1 MEVLL
6 AGLDESEVEALSTGP
21 LRNLSISHSSFSQA
35 HQHALEQQQQQ
46 QDSQQQHMP
55 PVAEGAVQPLINLHE
70 APQQTP
76 QQQQQV
82 AAAGLDQDLPQLPH
96 ISTSSSSN
104 GVQSYATETAA
115 AAVDAAVDNA
125 EDAVIEE
132 LVEEMLQHVCC
143 DNMPSKIELGDSPT
157 RSTSLTRKLAFEGAG
172 PSRLGVSSNNS
183 SSNTTKQVETA
194 AGATGD
200 AANVAAGEQQDK
212 RQQQQQAAARGA
224 AVADA
229 HVVRGFMEAH
239 CSQLT
244 PYGLASLSDSLKEHQ
259 LAVFF
264 RWVEIVQT

>member
-21 LRNLSISHSSFSQA
+21 LRNLSISHGSFSQA

-46 QDSQQQHMP
+46 QQQQINGQQQQQQQHMA
-55 PVAEGAVQPLINLHE
+55 PVAEGQVEPFISGLQDTQLQE
-70 APQQTP
+70 T

-82 AAAGLDQDLPQLPH
+82 AAAADLRPELPN
-96 ISTSSSSN
+96 IFTSSSNS
-104 GVQSYATETAA
+104 SATPAAA

-132 LVEEMLQHVCC
+132 LVEEMLLHVCC

-157 RSTSLTRKLAFEGAG
+157 RSTSMNRKMAFEGAG
-172 PSRLGVSSNNS
+172 PSRLGASSVS
-183 SSNTTKQVETA
+183 TPVVETK
-194 AGATGD
+194 AG
-200 AANVAAGEQQDK
+200 VAAAVAVAPDATAAVEQAAK
-212 RQQQQQAAARGA
+212 QQQQQQDRGA

-229 HVVRGFMEAH
+229 HVVRSFMEVH

-244 PYGLASLSDSLKEHQ
+244 PYGLASLAESLKEHQ

-264 RWVEIVQT
+264 R